1 MTEKSQL
8 LKMESAKLND
18 WLQILGMIG
27 VIASLIFVGL
37 ELRQSRE
44 IAISQAYQLRAE
56 SEVAMI
62 MEASSISAFQTGRPK
77 LDAGLIE
84 ELTEEEQVA
93 LDYHYGALFTL
104 WENDYF
110 QYQQGY
116 LSDEHWAKTEWNLTC
131 TLGSRY
137 IRLDEKRAEVLVLE
151 TGGWAMRESF
161 ADVARKIAKKA
172 ESDPYDCWDSD

>member
-1 MTEKSQL
+1 MTERSNL
-8 LKMESAKLND
+8 LKMEIAKLND

-44 IAISQAYQLRAE
+44 IAISQTYQSRAE

-62 MEASSISAFQTGRPK
+62 LESSSNSAFRTARPK
-77 LDAGLIE
+77 LNAGLIE
-84 ELTEEEQVA
+84 ELTDEEHVA
-93 LDYHYGALFTL
+93 LDYHYGALATL
-104 WENDYF
+104 WENDHF

-137 IRLDEKRAEVLVLE
+137 VRKVFEAQ
-151 TGGWAMRESF
+151 GWAMRESF
-161 ADVARKIAKKA
+161 SDVARKIAKKA
-172 ESDPYDCWDSD
+172 ESDPYDCWDSN

>member
-1 MTEKSQL
+1 MTERSNL
-8 LKMESAKLND
+8 LKMETAKLND

-37 ELRQSRE
+37 EMRQSRE
-44 IAISQAYQLRAE
+44 IAISQTYQSRAE

-62 MEASSISAFQTGRPK
+62 MESSSNSAFQAARPK
-77 LDAGLIE
+77 LNAGLIE
-84 ELTEEEQVA
+84 ELTEEEHVA
-93 LDYHYGALFTL
+93 LDYHYGALLTL
-104 WENDYF
+104 WENDHF

-131 TLGSRY
+131 TLGSRF
-137 IRLDEKRAEVLVLE
+137 IRDEVLE
-151 TGGWAMRESF
+151 DGGWAMRKSF
-161 ADVARKIAKKA
+161 LDVANKIAKKA